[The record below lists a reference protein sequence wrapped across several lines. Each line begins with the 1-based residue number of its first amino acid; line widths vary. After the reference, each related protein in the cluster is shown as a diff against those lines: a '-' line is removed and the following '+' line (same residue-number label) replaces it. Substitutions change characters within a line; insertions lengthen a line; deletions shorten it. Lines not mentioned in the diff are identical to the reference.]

1 MNQTQEKLS
10 LLTENP
16 IELTQISV
24 DQLDNL
30 NQSDFKEQLN
40 NFKNQIESQIFE
52 YKKDFDFEIQKMK
65 LDLQ

>member
-1 MNQTQEKLS
+1 LNQTQEKLS

-40 NFKNQIESQIFE
+40 NLKNQIESQIFE

>member
-40 NFKNQIESQIFE
+40 NLKNQIESQIFE

>member
-24 DQLDNL
+24 DQLDYL

-40 NFKNQIESQIFE
+40 NLKNQIESQIFE

-65 LDLQ
+65 LDL